1 MRLNGYR
8 TYHRIER
15 VHFGPGSVAM
25 VPGEVERLGAG
36 RVFMIV
42 SRTLDRSSDVV
53 RDLRS
58 ALGARHAGS
67 FDTMPAHTPRDG
79 VVEAAAR
86 ARAVGADLVLTVGGG
101 TVMDAGQLL
110 RLCIE
115 HDVTSPDQLDAYRTV
130 ARPDGTRH
138 LPDYAAPR
146 MPQIAVAT
154 TLSAGEFNPILGCT
168 DTRRGVKDIYTHPG
182 LAAQVVVLD
191 AAVTRHTPQRL
202 WLSTGIRALDHAV
215 ETICSPKVDDYSMGP
230 AIHAVRLLV
239 ANLPRTRDDTSDL
252 EARHRCMMAA
262 WLSADHNMAF
272 VPMGA
277 SHGVGHMLGGAL
289 GVPHGET
296 SCVMLPATLRFNA
309 AHCPEAQ
316 DLVSS
321 LMGRPGVPAW
331 QAVRDFVAELGLPT
345 TMEEIGVTRAHV
357 GQIAAASMQ
366 SHYVLNNPRRIRS
379 EAEVVELLSLA
390 FAGA

>member
-1 MRLNGYR
+1 MRIQGYR

-15 VHFGPGSVAM
+15 VHFGPGAIDH
-25 VPGEVERLGAG
+25 VPAEVERLGAR

-42 SRTLDRSSDVV
+42 SRTLDRTTDVV
-53 RDLRS
+53 QSLRDR
-58 ALGARHAGS
+58 LGARHAGT
-67 FDTMPAHTPRDG
+67 FDGMPAHTPREG
-79 VVEAAAR
+79 VVEAANR
-86 ARAVGADLVLTVGGG
+86 ARDCGADLVLTIGGG
-101 TVMDAGQLL
+101 TVMDSGQLL
-110 RLCIE
+110 RLCLE
-115 HDVTSPDQLDAYRTV
+115 HDVRTPDALDRFRTI

-138 LPDYAAPR
+138 LPEYDPPR
-146 MPQIAVAT
+146 VPQIAVAT

-191 AAVTRHTPQRL
+191 AAVTVHTPERL

-239 ANLPRTRDDTSDL
+239 ENLPRTRMAPGDL

-316 DLVSS
+316 EMVAA

-331 QAVRDFVAELGLPT
+331 QVVRDFVAALGLPT

-357 GQIAAASMQ
+357 AQIAAASMQ

-379 EAEVVELLSLA
+379 EAEVSELLSLA